1 MHPTLLCHL
10 STVEK
15 NPMFI
20 IIRND
25 SWGYKEDWHFFLLA
39 SSAEEYTNQISWK
52 LNFVSYKKM
61 FFFKPFVI
69 LQIYSQKEYEM
80 SFFSIVFFY
89 IDFFVIDEIDLRFIC

>member
-1 MHPTLLCHL
+1 
-10 STVEK
+10 
-15 NPMFI
+15 
-20 IIRND
+20 
-25 SWGYKEDWHFFLLA
+25 
-39 SSAEEYTNQISWK
+39 
-52 LNFVSYKKM
+52 M